1 MRPRWAYALVAALAA
16 VFLIAGPA
24 AATPPVQLGA
34 SYVSDEAG
42 VLGDAERAQVE
53 DRLEQLAQT
62 DNLNL
67 WVVYVDRFSSPSDAK
82 DWATQTAEQGGLGP
96 NQYLLAIAVDARQY
110 WLSSDTSGPLSEDQI
125 TAVDQDRVY
134 PALRDGDWAGAAI
147 AAADG
152 LAEARSGTVGGG
164 DSGGVVVPGA
174 GSSGSGSGSGGA
186 VGVVIIVI
194 SVVALVAVAAYFVVR
209 AARRRAASRPAESTE
224 DLGTRAAAALVS
236 ADDALREAEQEHG
249 FAAAQ
254 FGEEATRG
262 LREALTTARAELDQ
276 AFTVRQQL
284 DDEIPD
290 TDEQVRAWHE
300 QTLQL
305 ASAAGARVTAQLD
318 AFADL
323 RRIEQ
328 DLPATRER
336 LRSSRA
342 EAAAAL
348 QTAQERFAQLAASY
362 PAAALSTIVDNAAQA
377 ADRLAL
383 ADAQLAATDAAVT
396 AGDTGKAAVALRAAE
411 QALAQARQLADAVG
425 AHGDRLAAARSEI
438 PALRAELARDI
449 AAAET
454 LPDPDGRLAA
464 ASAAARAQLG
474 AADEDPVAA
483 LAALQRVD
491 DELDALLRSA
501 RDAAARAEHARQ
513 VLPPTLAHAQAQ
525 IGAAEDFIASRRGA
539 VGATARTRLADA
551 RTSFALAEQQAQM
564 APEQALDAASRAAR
578 LAADA
583 ISAAQ
588 SDVSGFGGGSAGGGD
603 FGAMLGG
610 IIIGSA
616 LGGGRRRG
624 GFGGFGGGFGGGGF
638 GGGGFGGFGGGSR
651 GGSGGGFGGGGSRG
665 GSGGRF

>member
-16 VFLIAGPA
+16 VFLVAAPA
-24 AATPPVQLGA
+24 AATPPVELGA

-53 DRLEQLAQT
+53 DRLEQLAET

-67 WVVYVDRFSSPSDAK
+67 WVVYVDRFSNPSDAE

-110 WLSSDTSGPLSEDQI
+110 WISSDTSGPLSASQI
-125 TAVDQDRVY
+125 TSVDQDWVY
-134 PALRDGDWAGAAI
+134 PALRNGDWAGAAI

-152 LAEARSGTVGGG
+152 MSAARSGAGGG
-164 DSGGVVVPGA
+164 GVPGS

-186 VGVVIIVI
+186 VGIVIIVV
-194 SVVALVAVAAYFVVR
+194 SVLALVAVGAYFVIR

-224 DLGTRAAAALVS
+224 DLGKRAAAALVA

-262 LREALTTARAELDQ
+262 LRDALTTARAELEQ

-305 ASAAGARVTAQLD
+305 ATSADQRVQSQLE

-336 LRSSRA
+336 LRMSRA
-342 EAAAAL
+342 EAAPAL
-348 QTAQERFAQLAASY
+348 QGAQERFAELTASY
-362 PAAALSTIVDNAAQA
+362 PAAALSTIADNTTQA
-377 ADRLAL
+377 TDRLAL
-383 ADAQLAATDAAVT
+383 ADGQLSAADAAAA
-396 AGDTGKAAVALRAAE
+396 AGDTGKAAVALRTAE
-411 QALAQARQLADAVG
+411 QAIAQARQLADAVG
-425 AHGDRLAAARSEI
+425 AHGDRIAAAAAEI

-464 ASAAARAQLG
+464 ASAAARAQLD
-474 AADEDPVAA
+474 APAEDPVAA

-491 DELDALLRSA
+491 EELDALLRTA

-525 IGAAEDFIASRRGA
+525 IGAAEDFISSRRGA
-539 VGATARTRLADA
+539 IGATARTRLADA
-551 RTSFALAEQQAQM
+551 RASFALAEQQAQA

-578 LAADA
+578 LASDA

-588 SDVSGFGGGSAGGGD
+588 SDVSDFSGGSGGGGD
-603 FGAMLGG
+603 LGAMLGG
-610 IIIGSA
+610 ILIGSA
-616 LGGGRRRG
+616 LGGSRRRDG
-624 GFGGFGGGFGGGGF
+624 GFGGFGSGGFGS
-638 GGGGFGGFGGGSR
+638 GGFGGGSFGGGGSR
-651 GGSGGGFGGGGSRG
+651 GGFGGSFGGGGSRG

>member
-16 VFLIAGPA
+16 VFLVAGPA

-53 DRLEQLAQT
+53 DRLEQLAQA

-67 WVVYVDRFSSPSDAK
+67 WVVYVDRFSNPSDAK
-82 DWATQTAEQGGLGP
+82 EWATQTAEQGGLGP

-110 WLSSDTSGPLSEDQI
+110 WISSDTSGPLDANQI
-125 TAVDQDRVY
+125 TTIDQDWVY

-152 LAEARSGTVGGG
+152 MSAARSGTGVGG
-164 DSGGVVVPGA
+164 DSGGVAVPGG
-174 GSSGSGSGSGGA
+174 GSSGDGGA
-186 VGVVIIVI
+186 VGIVIIVV
-194 SVVALVAVAAYFVVR
+194 SALALVAVAAYFVIR
-209 AARRRAASRPAESTE
+209 AARRRAATRPAESTE
-224 DLGTRAAAALVS
+224 DLGKRAAAALVA

-254 FGEEATRG
+254 FGEEATKG
-262 LREALTTARAELDQ
+262 LRDALTTARTELDQ
-276 AFTVRQQL
+276 AFTLRQQL
-284 DDEIPD
+284 DDEVPD

-305 ASAAGARVTAQLD
+305 ATSAEQRVQIQLE

-336 LRSSRA
+336 LRLSRA
-342 EAAAAL
+342 EVTPAL
-348 QTAQERFAQLAASY
+348 QSAQSRFAELSASY
-362 PAAALSTIVDNAAQA
+362 PAAALSTIADNTAQA

-383 ADAQLAATDAAVT
+383 ADAQFTAAENAVA
-396 AGDTGKAAVALRAAE
+396 AGDTGKAAVALRTAE
-411 QALAQARQLADAVG
+411 QAVAQARQLTDAVG
-425 AHGDRLAAARSEI
+425 AHGDRLAAAAAEI
-438 PALRAELARDI
+438 PALRAELTRDL
-449 AAAET
+449 AAAEP

-464 ASAAARAQLG
+464 ASAAARAQLD
-474 AADEDPVAA
+474 APAEDPVAT

-525 IGAAEDFIASRRGA
+525 IGAAEDFISSRRGA

-551 RTSFALAEQQAQM
+551 RASFALAQQQAQA

-588 SDVSGFGGGSAGGGD
+588 SDVSGFSGGPGGGGD

-610 IIIGSA
+610 ILIGSA
-616 LGGGRRRG
+616 LGGGRRRSG
-624 GFGGFGGGFGGGGF
+624 GFGGFGGFGGSSFGGGFGGGGF
-638 GGGGFGGFGGGSR
+638 R

>member
-1 MRPRWAYALVAALAA
+1 MRLRWAYALVAALAA
-16 VFLIAGPA
+16 VLLVAGPA

-53 DRLEQLAQT
+53 DRLEELAQT

-67 WVVYVDRFSSPSDAK
+67 WVVYVDRFSNPSDAK
-82 DWATQTAEQGGLGP
+82 DWATQTAQQGGLGP

-110 WLSSDTSGPLSEDQI
+110 WISSDTSGPLSEIQI
-125 TAVDQDRVY
+125 TTVDQDWVY

-152 LAEARSGTVGGG
+152 MSAARSGAGGGG
-164 DSGGVVVPGA
+164 DSGGGVPGS
-174 GSSGSGSGSGGA
+174 GSSDSGSGGA
-186 VGVVIIVI
+186 VGIVIIVV
-194 SVVALVAVAAYFVVR
+194 SLVALVAVAAYFVIR

-224 DLGTRAAAALVS
+224 DLGTRAAAALV
-236 ADDALREAEQEHG
+236 ATDDALREAEQEHG

-262 LREALTTARAELDQ
+262 LREALSTARAELDQ

-305 ASAAGARVTAQLD
+305 AAAAGARVQAQLD

-328 DLPATRER
+328 DLPGTRER

-342 EAAAAL
+342 EAAPAL
-348 QTAQERFAQLAASY
+348 QAARERFAQLAATY

-377 ADRLAL
+377 TDRLAL
-383 ADAQLAATDAAVT
+383 ADAQLAAAEAAV
-396 AGDTGKAAVALRAAE
+396 AARDTGRAAVALRTAE

-425 AHGDRLAAARSEI
+425 AHGDRLAAARAEI
-438 PALRAELARDI
+438 PALRAELTRDV
-449 AAAET
+449 AAAES
-454 LPDPDGRLAA
+454 LPDPDGRLAP
-464 ASAAARAQLG
+464 ASAAARAQLA
-474 AADEDPVAA
+474 AADDDPVAT

-525 IGAAEDFIASRRGA
+525 IGAAEDFISSRRGA

-551 RTSFALAEQQAQM
+551 RASFALAEQQAQA

-624 GFGGFGGGFGGGGF
+624 GGFGGFGGGGF
-638 GGGGFGGFGGGSR
+638 GGGGFRGGIGGS
-651 GGSGGGFGGGGSRG
+651 FGGGGSRG

>member
-1 MRPRWAYALVAALAA
+1 MRPRWAYALVAGLAA
-16 VFLIAGPA
+16 VFLVAAPA
-24 AATPPVQLGA
+24 AATPPVELGA

-42 VLGDAERAQVE
+42 VLGDAERTQVE
-53 DRLEQLAQT
+53 DRLERLAET

-110 WLSSDTSGPLSEDQI
+110 WLSSDTSGPLSENQI
-125 TAVDQDRVY
+125 TVVDQDWVY

-152 LAEARSGTVGGG
+152 MSAARSGAGGAGG
-164 DSGGVVVPGA
+164 DSGGGVAPGSE
-174 GSSGSGSGSGGA
+174 SSGSGSGSGGA
-186 VGVVIIVI
+186 VGIVIIVV
-194 SVVALVAVAAYFVVR
+194 SVLALMAVGVYFVIR

-224 DLGTRAAAALVS
+224 DLGRRAAAALV
-236 ADDALREAEQEHG
+236 ATDDALREAEQEHG

-254 FGEEATRG
+254 FGEEATRS
-262 LREALTTARAELDQ
+262 LRDALTTARAELEQ
-276 AFTVRQQL
+276 AFTLRQKL

-305 ASAAGARVTAQLD
+305 ASAADARVQAQLD

-336 LRSSRA
+336 LRSSRT
-342 EAAAAL
+342 EATAAL
-348 QTAQERFAQLAASY
+348 QIAEERFAQLAATY
-362 PAAALSTIVDNAAQA
+362 PAAALSTIADNTAQA

-383 ADAQLAATDAAVT
+383 ADGQLSATDAAAS
-396 AGDTGKAAVALRAAE
+396 AGDTGKAAVALRTAE
-411 QALAQARQLADAVG
+411 QAIAQARQLADAVG
-425 AHGDRLAAARSEI
+425 AHGDRIAAAAAEI

-449 AAAET
+449 AAAEP

-464 ASAAARAQLG
+464 ASAAARAQLD

-525 IGAAEDFIASRRGA
+525 IGAAEDFISSRRGA
-539 VGATARTRLADA
+539 IGATARTRLADA
-551 RTSFALAEQQAQM
+551 RASFALAEQQAQS

-588 SDVSGFGGGSAGGGD
+588 SDVSGFSGGSGGGGD
-603 FGAMLGG
+603 LGAMLGG
-610 IIIGSA
+610 ILIGSA

-624 GFGGFGGGFGGGGF
+624 AGFGGFGSGGFGGGFGGGGF
-638 GGGGFGGFGGGSR
+638 R

>member
-16 VFLIAGPA
+16 VFLVAAPA
-24 AATPPVQLGA
+24 AATPPVELGA
-34 SYVSDEAG
+34 SYVNDQAG

-53 DRLEQLAQT
+53 DRLERLAET

-67 WVVYVDRFSSPSDAK
+67 WVVYVDRFSNPSDAE
-82 DWATQTAEQGGLGP
+82 DWATRTAEQGGLGP

-110 WLSSDTSGPLSEDQI
+110 WISSDTSGPLSESQI
-125 TAVDQDRVY
+125 TAVDQDWVY
-134 PALRDGDWAGAAI
+134 PALRNGDWAGAAI

-152 LAEARSGTVGGG
+152 MSAARSGAGGGG
-164 DSGGVVVPGA
+164 DSGGGGVPGS

-186 VGVVIIVI
+186 VGIVIIVV
-194 SVVALVAVAAYFVVR
+194 SVLALVAVGAYFVIR

-224 DLGTRAAAALVS
+224 DLGKRAAAALV
-236 ADDALREAEQEHG
+236 ATDDALREAEQEHG

-254 FGEEATRG
+254 FGEEATRS
-262 LREALTTARAELDQ
+262 LRDALTTARAELEQ

-305 ASAAGARVTAQLD
+305 ASTAGARVQAQLD

-336 LRSSRA
+336 LRSAPA
-342 EAAAAL
+342 EATTAL
-348 QTAQERFAQLAASY
+348 QNAEERFAQLAATY
-362 PAAALSTIVDNAAQA
+362 PAAALSTIADNTAQA

-383 ADAQLAATDAAVT
+383 ADGQLSAADAAAAT
-396 AGDTGKAAVALRAAE
+396 GDTGKAAVALRTAE
-411 QALAQARQLADAVG
+411 QAIAQARQLADAVG
-425 AHGDRLAAARSEI
+425 AHGDRIAGAAAEI

-464 ASAAARAQLG
+464 ASAAARAQLD
-474 AADEDPVAA
+474 APAEDPVAA

-491 DELDALLRSA
+491 EELDALLRSA

-525 IGAAEDFIASRRGA
+525 IGAAEDFISARRGA
-539 VGATARTRLADA
+539 IGATARTRLADA
-551 RTSFALAEQQAQM
+551 RASFALAEQQAQA

-578 LAADA
+578 LASDA

-588 SDVSGFGGGSAGGGD
+588 SDVSGFSGGSGGGGD
-603 FGAMLGG
+603 FGALLGG
-610 IIIGSA
+610 ILIGSA

-624 GFGGFGGGFGGGGF
+624 G
-638 GGGGFGGFGGGSR
+638 GFGGFGGGSFGGGSFGGGGSR
-651 GGSGGGFGGGGSRG
+651 GGFGGSFGGGGSRG

>member
-16 VFLIAGPA
+16 VFLVAAPA
-24 AATPPVQLGA
+24 AATPPVELGA

-53 DRLEQLAQT
+53 ERLEQLAET

-67 WVVYVDRFSSPSDAK
+67 WVVYVDRFSNPSDAE

-110 WLSSDTSGPLSEDQI
+110 WISSDTSGPLDANQI
-125 TAVDQDRVY
+125 TTVDQDWVY

-152 LAEARSGTVGGG
+152 MSAARSGAGGSG
-164 DSGGVVVPGA
+164 DSGGGGVPGS

-186 VGVVIIVI
+186 VGIVIIVV
-194 SVVALVAVAAYFVVR
+194 SVLALVAVGAYFVIR

-224 DLGTRAAAALVS
+224 DLGKRAAAALVA

-262 LREALTTARAELDQ
+262 LRDALTTARAELEQ

-284 DDEIPD
+284 DDEVPD

-305 ASAAGARVTAQLD
+305 ATSADQRVQSQLE

-336 LRSSRA
+336 LRSARA
-342 EAAAAL
+342 EATPAL
-348 QTAQERFAQLAASY
+348 QNAEERFAQLAATY
-362 PAAALSTIVDNAAQA
+362 PGPALSTIADNTAQA
-377 ADRLAL
+377 TDRLAL
-383 ADAQLAATDAAVT
+383 ADGQLSAADAAAA
-396 AGDTGKAAVALRAAE
+396 AGDTGRAAIALRTAE
-411 QALAQARQLADAVG
+411 QAIAQARQLADAVG
-425 AHGDRLAAARSEI
+425 AHGDRIAAAAAEI

-464 ASAAARAQLG
+464 ASAAARAQLD
-474 AADEDPVAA
+474 APAEDPVAA

-491 DELDALLRSA
+491 EELDALLRTA

-525 IGAAEDFIASRRGA
+525 IGAAEDFISSRRGA
-539 VGATARTRLADA
+539 IGATARTRLADA
-551 RTSFALAEQQAQM
+551 RASFALAEQQAQA

-578 LAADA
+578 LASDA

-588 SDVSGFGGGSAGGGD
+588 SDVSDFSGGSGGGGD
-603 FGAMLGG
+603 LGAMLGG
-610 IIIGSA
+610 ILIGSA
-616 LGGGRRRG
+616 LGGSRRRG
-624 GFGGFGGGFGGGGF
+624 GGFGSGGFGGGSFGGGGF
-638 GGGGFGGFGGGSR
+638 GGGGFR
-651 GGSGGGFGGGGSRG
+651 GGGGFGGGGSRG

>member
-16 VFLIAGPA
+16 VFLVAGPA

-53 DRLEQLAQT
+53 DRLERLAET

-110 WLSSDTSGPLSEDQI
+110 WISSDTSGPLSENQI
-125 TAVDQDRVY
+125 TAVDQDWVY
-134 PALRDGDWAGAAI
+134 PALREGDWAGAAI

-152 LAEARSGTVGGG
+152 MSAARSGADGGA
-164 DSGGVVVPGA
+164 DSGGGGGAPGV
-174 GSSGSGSGSGGA
+174 GSSGSGSGGA
-186 VGVVIIVI
+186 VGIVIIVV
-194 SVVALVAVAAYFVVR
+194 SVLALAAVAAYFVIR

-224 DLGTRAAAALVS
+224 DLGKRAAAALVA

-276 AFTVRQQL
+276 AFTLRQQL

-290 TDEQVRAWHE
+290 TDEQARAWHE

-305 ASAAGARVTAQLD
+305 ASAAAARVQAQLD

-328 DLPATRER
+328 DLPATQER

-342 EAAAAL
+342 EAAAA
-348 QTAQERFAQLAASY
+348 QQSAQERFTQLAALY

-377 ADRLAL
+377 TDRLAL
-383 ADAQLAATDAAVT
+383 ADAQLAAADAAAD
-396 AGDTGKAAVALRAAE
+396 AGDTGKAAVALHTAE

-425 AHGDRLAAARSEI
+425 AHGDRLAAAKAEI
-438 PALRAELARDI
+438 PALRAELVRDI
-449 AAAET
+449 AAAEQ
-454 LPDPDGRLAA
+454 LPDPDGRLSA
-464 ASAAARAQLG
+464 ASAAARAQLD
-474 AADEDPVAA
+474 AADEDPAAA
-483 LAALQRVD
+483 LSALQRVD
-491 DELDALLRSA
+491 DELDALLSSA

-525 IGAAEDFIASRRGA
+525 IGAAEDFISSRRGA

-551 RTSFALAEQQAQM
+551 RASFGLAQQQAQA

-588 SDVSGFGGGSAGGGD
+588 SDVSGFSGGAGGGGD
-603 FGAMLGG
+603 LGAMLGG
-610 IIIGSA
+610 ILIGSA
-616 LGGGRRRG
+616 LGGGRRRSG
-624 GFGGFGGGFGGGGF
+624 GFGGGGFGGGGF
-638 GGGGFGGFGGGSR
+638 GGGGFGCGGFR

>member
-1 MRPRWAYALVAALAA
+1 MRPRWAYALVATLAA
-16 VFLIAGPA
+16 VFLVAGPA

-53 DRLEQLAQT
+53 DRLEQLAEA

-110 WLSSDTSGPLSEDQI
+110 WISSDTSGPLSESQI
-125 TAVDQDRVY
+125 TTVDQDWVY

-152 LAEARSGTVGGG
+152 MSAARSGAGGAG
-164 DSGGVVVPGA
+164 DSGGSGGVGGVPGA
-174 GSSGSGSGSGGA
+174 GSSGSGGA
-186 VGVVIIVI
+186 VGIVI
-194 SVVALVAVAAYFVVR
+194 VVLSVVALVGVGAYFVIR

-224 DLGTRAAAALVS
+224 DLGTRAAAALV
-236 ADDALREAEQEHG
+236 ATDDALREAEQEHG

-254 FGEEATRG
+254 FGEEATSG
-262 LREALTTARAELDQ
+262 LRDALTTARAELDQ
-276 AFTVRQQL
+276 AFTLRQQL
-284 DDEIPD
+284 DDELPD

-305 ASAAGARVTAQLD
+305 ASAADARVQAQLD

-328 DLPATRER
+328 DLPATQDR
-336 LRSSRA
+336 LRSSRT

-348 QTAQERFAQLAASY
+348 QAAQERFAQLSALY
-362 PAAALSTIVDNAAQA
+362 PAAALSTIADNAAQA
-377 ADRLAL
+377 SDRLAL
-383 ADAQLAATDAAVT
+383 ADAQLAAADAAVSV
-396 AGDTGKAAVALRAAE
+396 GDTGKAAVALHTAE
-411 QALAQARQLADAVG
+411 QAVAQARQLADAVG
-425 AHGDRLAAARSEI
+425 AHGDRLAAAQAEI
-438 PALRAELARDI
+438 PVLRAELARDI
-449 AAAET
+449 AAAES
-454 LPDPDGRLAA
+454 LPDPDGRLSA
-464 ASAAARAQLG
+464 ASAAARAQLD

-483 LAALQRVD
+483 LSALQRVD

-525 IGAAEDFIASRRGA
+525 IGAAEDFISSRRGA

-551 RTSFALAEQQAQM
+551 RASFALAEQQAQT

-588 SDVSGFGGGSAGGGD
+588 SDVSGFSGGSSGGGD

-610 IIIGSA
+610 ILIGSA

-624 GFGGFGGGFGGGGF
+624 GGFGGFGGGGF
-638 GGGGFGGFGGGSR
+638 GGGGFGGGGFR

>member
-16 VFLIAGPA
+16 VFLVASPA

-53 DRLEQLAQT
+53 DRLEQLAEA

-67 WVVYVDRFSSPSDAK
+67 WVVYVDRFSNPSDAK
-82 DWATQTAEQGGLGP
+82 EWATQTAEQGGLGP

-110 WLSSDTSGPLSEDQI
+110 WISSDTSGPLDANQI
-125 TAVDQDRVY
+125 TTVDQDWVY

-152 LAEARSGTVGGG
+152 MSAARSGAGAGGG
-164 DSGGVVVPGA
+164 SAGGGAPGT
-174 GSSGSGSGSGGA
+174 GSSGSSDSGGA
-186 VGVVIIVI
+186 VGIVIIVV
-194 SVVALVAVAAYFVVR
+194 SVLALLAVGTYFVIR

-224 DLGTRAAAALVS
+224 DLGKRAAAALVA

-262 LREALTTARAELDQ
+262 LREALTTARTELDQ
-276 AFTVRQQL
+276 AFTLRQQL

-305 ASAAGARVTAQLD
+305 ATSADQRVQTQLE

-336 LRSSRA
+336 LRMSRA
-342 EAAAAL
+342 EAAPAL
-348 QTAQERFAQLAASY
+348 QSAQERFSELTASY
-362 PAAALSTIVDNAAQA
+362 PAAALSTIADNTAQA

-383 ADAQLAATDAAVT
+383 ADAQLAAAEAAVA
-396 AGDTGKAAVALRAAE
+396 AGDTGKAAVALRTAE
-411 QALAQARQLADAVG
+411 QAIAQARQLADAVG
-425 AHGDRLAAARSEI
+425 AHGDRIAAAASQI
-438 PALRAELARDI
+438 PALRAELTRDL
-449 AAAET
+449 AAAGP
-454 LPDPDGRLAA
+454 LPDPDGALAA
-464 ASAAARAQLG
+464 ASAAARAQLD
-474 AADEDPVAA
+474 APAEDPVAT

-525 IGAAEDFIASRRGA
+525 IGAAEDFISSRRGA

-551 RTSFALAEQQAQM
+551 RASFALAQQQAQA

-588 SDVSGFGGGSAGGGD
+588 SDVSGFSGGSGGGGD

-610 IIIGSA
+610 ILIGSA
-616 LGGGRRRG
+616 LGGGRRRS
-624 GFGGFGGGFGGGGF
+624 GGFGGGFGGGGF
-638 GGGGFGGFGGGSR
+638 R